1 MSKIEKSNGNIDLET
16 MIEKTRFMLEST
28 IYHKAEGCSID
39 LEELEAILEYLEQ
52 LQIIKENE
60 EFER

>member
-1 MSKIEKSNGNIDLET
+1 MSEIEKSNVNINLET
-16 MIEKTRFMLEST
+16 MIEKTRFMLEGT
-28 IYHKAEGCSID
+28 IYHKAEGCYID